1 MIKALMAEKLGMTQI
16 FVDDRAIP
24 VTVLRAGPC
33 HVSQVKTM
41 ERDGYTAVQMS
52 FGDIKAKSVSNP
64 AAGHFAKAGV
74 PAARHVTEIRVDDV
88 SEIEAGQEV
97 TLAQVFEAGMKADVT
112 GITKG
117 KGFSGVMKR
126 HNFKGQLASHGVHR
140 VHRKGGS
147 IGAASTPGRVFK
159 GMPMAGRLGNERQ
172 TVLNLDVVEVDL
184 DEGLIMLKGPVP
196 GRTGSVVMLRHAVKK
211 LDQGLPKPPVEEEA
225 APADPEEAQAD
236 EAPVAEEA
244 AVEAVEEADAV
255 AEAPEAQPDEA
266 PAEAEPAPEAAE
278 ASTEEPAEDA
288 SEGDEPADG

>member
-16 FVDDRAIP
+16 FVDDRAVP

-97 TLAQVFEAGMKADVT
+97 TLGQVFEAGMTADVT

-126 HNFKGQLASHGVHR
+126 HNFSGQLASHGVHR

-196 GRTGSVVMLRHAVKK
+196 GRSGSVVMLRHAVKK
-211 LDQGLPKPPVEEEA
+211 LDQGLPEPPVEEPVEEET
-225 APADPEEAQAD
+225 APAEEEEAQTD
-236 EAPVAEEA
+236 EAPA
-244 AVEAVEEADAV
+244 
-255 AEAPEAQPDEA
+255 AEAEDAA
-266 PAEAEPAPEAAE
+266 AEAEPAPEASAE
-278 ASTEEPAEDA
+278 EPPAEDA

>member
-52 FGDIKAKSVSNP
+52 FGEIKAKSVSNP

-74 PAARHVTEIRVDDV
+74 PAARHVTEIRLDDI
-88 SEIEAGQEV
+88 SEVEAGQEITV
-97 TLAQVFEAGMKADVT
+97 GQVFEAGMTADVT

-159 GMPMAGRLGNERQ
+159 GMPMAGRLGNDRQ
-172 TVLNLDVVEVDL
+172 TVLNLEVVEVDL
-184 DEGLIMLKGPVP
+184 NEGLIMLKGPVP
-196 GRTGSVVMLRHAVKK
+196 GRAGSVVMLRHAVKK
-211 LDQGLPKPPVEEEA
+211 LDQGLPTPPVEEEVA
-225 APADPEEAQAD
+225 ED
-236 EAPVAEEA
+236 APVPAEEA
-244 AVEAVEEADAV
+244 EMVEEAAETEV
-255 AEAPEAQPDEA
+255 AAEAPAPEASEEKP
-266 PAEAEPAPEAAE
+266 EPAPEA
-278 ASTEEPAEDA
+278 SSEEPAE
-288 SEGDEPADG
+288 EPAADEEPSDG